1 MKEPTSVQM
10 MNTKSH
16 VDFHLWEKIYPH
28 GYAFALSF
36 QQDSIM
42 LAKVCSL
49 FLLLNR
55 VCPKQKKK
63 KKKKIEYLLRGL

>member
-28 GYAFALSF
+28 GYTFALSF

-55 VCPKQKKK
+55 VCPKQKK
-63 KKKKIEYLLRGL
+63 IEYLLRGL